1 MDKEIVSAGV
11 EIYRNIFTPAICQE
25 LIEMTPALSEE
36 YDTFAGVR
44 TKRKLTSSRRSPVT
58 FFLHQLSETE
68 SQKYCDIIY
77 DRIPNTKT
85 TAFRIMQYPVGS
97 CIKDHYDTWHP
108 IDGHSNTGLIIQLN
122 DPNSYSGGQLTI
134 QGRKINLDIGDGVLY
149 DYSRIH
155 GVTTIEGS
163 ERWILNLRVE
173 KS

>member
-1 MDKEIVSAGV
+1 
-11 EIYRNIFTPAICQE
+11 
-25 LIEMTPALSEE
+25 MTPALSEE
-36 YDTFAGVR
+36 FDTFAGVR
-44 TKRKLTSSRRSPVT
+44 TKRIIINTKWSSVA

-97 CIKDHYDTWHP
+97 CIKNHYDTWRP
-108 IDGHSNTGLIIQLN
+108 IDGHSTTGLIIQLN

-134 QGRKINLDIGDGVLY
+134 QERKINLDIGDGVLY

-155 GVTTIEGS
+155 GVTTIESS
-163 ERWILNLRVE
+163 ERWILNLRME

>member
-36 YDTFAGVR
+36 FDTFAGVR
-44 TKRKLTSSRRSPVT
+44 TKRIIINTKWSSVA

-97 CIKDHYDTWHP
+97 CIKNHYDTWRP
-108 IDGHSNTGLIIQLN
+108 IDGHSTTGLIIQLN

-134 QGRKINLDIGDGVLY
+134 QERKINLDIGDGVLY

-155 GVTTIEGS
+155 GVTTIESS
-163 ERWILNLRVE
+163 ERWILNLRME